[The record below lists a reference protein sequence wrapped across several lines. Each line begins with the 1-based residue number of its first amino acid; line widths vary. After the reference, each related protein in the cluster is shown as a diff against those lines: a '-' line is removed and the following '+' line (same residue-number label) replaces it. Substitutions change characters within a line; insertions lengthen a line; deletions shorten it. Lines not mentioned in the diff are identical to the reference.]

1 MYDDLCLLEGILQFF
16 VSRTEVI
23 DPDGRIGEDHCL
35 PGLRRGM
42 LFNPGIEPPR
52 AANRAAL
59 SHSMSALRTSRMSA
73 VFSSPPA
80 YSRAVRKS
88 HGRGQSLF
96 EWSGFVDARHNIK

>member
-1 MYDDLCLLEGILQFF
+1 MYDDLCLLEGMLQFF

-23 DPDGRIGEDHCL
+23 GPDGRIGEDHCL

-59 SHSMSALRTSRMSA
+59 SHSMSALRASRMSA
-73 VFSSPPA
+73 VFPPRLYIPA
-80 YSRAVRKS
+80 QSARVIVEGNRCS
-88 HGRGQSLF
+88 HGVAL
-96 EWSGFVDARHNIK
+96 